1 MEKFLNVRRYMAA
14 EEIWHFLHR
23 FRYPNT
29 SEFRLRPMTCTWQEV
44 GVGWLMKERGTGD
57 PGEDKPRKKLGF
69 LSFFSYWNGYQ
80 PLKCCHKTSWPKF
93 MQYIKVGGINGNGK
107 LVSGS
112 DVCYVNMRLTFLISI
127 IRYLHIHAESASEGE
142 VVITVCSENLLT
154 SRVLYK

>member
-1 MEKFLNVRRYMAA
+1 
-14 EEIWHFLHR
+14 
-23 FRYPNT
+23 
-29 SEFRLRPMTCTWQEV
+29 
-44 GVGWLMKERGTGD
+44 
-57 PGEDKPRKKLGF
+57 
-69 LSFFSYWNGYQ
+69 
-80 PLKCCHKTSWPKF
+80 

-107 LVSGS
+107 LVSRS